1 MVVLS
6 PLVGSQCT
14 KGEGGHHTMRDSP
27 WGLPGD
33 AWQPIPRAAVH
44 GELRDGVPD
53 LLHPENGVQ
62 LKKLWL
68 SSFSGILIFKAF
80 FPPAN
85 FRSPAILWEENG
97 VKIKHSIQK

>member
-1 MVVLS
+1 
-6 PLVGSQCT
+6 
-14 KGEGGHHTMRDSP
+14 MRGSP
-27 WGLPGD
+27 WGPPRD
-33 AWQPIPRAAVH
+33 AQQCIPTAAVH
-44 GELRDGVPD
+44 GALRARVPD
-53 LLHPENGVQ
+53 VLCPENGVPT
-62 LKKLWL
+62 KKKKKMWL